1 MNTGRNRIDVP
12 SIHKSAQLKLCTQK
26 FNISSASIEQESRV
40 QQQLVSSRTYFFLQ
54 EKPDRAAALMCP
66 AAADEGQHL
75 GIAETF
81 QEKV

>member
-40 QQQLVSSRTYFFLQ
+40 QQQLVSFFLQ